1 MAEQISGHTGD
12 VVPEQQNM
20 ICIHTNKITDV
31 CLDKDCIEDLRVY
44 LTADSQEAL
53 NCSAGARIRSVELL
67 QVYINVEELGFQRG
81 YYAVDLTFYYR
92 VCGEATAKGNRIGA
106 LDGVSVFSKRVV
118 LYGGEC
124 GTKLFSSRGCSPAR
138 IGAWQLPEAIVE
150 VVDPMVLSSKVL
162 EACTTCPR
170 ELTEIPD
177 EVREVFGQELVL
189 DSSGRCQFVTIGQ
202 FSTIRLERDA
212 QLCVPDGC
220 CCVPQKTC
228 CGEAGCQED
237 PCDIFSRID
246 FPYQAFYP
254 NKKHC
259 EPHECECG
267 ENG

>member
-1 MAEQISGHTGD
+1 MAEQIPGRSGDTA
-12 VVPEQQNM
+12 PAQQNT

-44 LTADSQEAL
+44 LTTDSQEVL
-53 NCSAGARIRSVELL
+53 NSSAGARVRSVELL

-92 VCGEATAKGNRIGA
+92 VCGEATAKGVRAGA

-124 GTKLFSSRGCSPAR
+124 GAKLFSSRVSTPPV

-162 EACTTCPR
+162 ESCGTCPR

-177 EVREVFGQELVL
+177 EVRAVFGQELVL
-189 DSSGRCQFVTIGQ
+189 DNSGRCQFVTIGQ

-212 QLCVPDGC
+212 QLSVPDGC
-220 CCVPQKTC
+220 DCIPQKTC

-246 FPYQAFYP
+246 FPYHAFYP
-254 NKKHC
+254 QHKSC
-259 EPHECECG
+259 ETEECAA